1 MKKESETVE
10 NLEIYSK
17 VRQVPINAQK
27 NITAGRL
34 KGMTDINPQWR
45 IEKLTEVFGPAGIG
59 WFTKEIKREFID
71 GANEEKM
78 CFVDIELYVKVD
90 GEWSK
95 PIYGTGGSTFVANE
109 SKGLYTSDEVV
120 KMAYTDAISVACK
133 QLGFGAD
140 IYWNK
145 SDSKYQQKTNNN
157 TQQVVKKVDK
167 PVEMIDA
174 NQIKVIHTLFTK
186 IEKSESQV
194 FKNFTNDK
202 AKENVYNQYKVKSSK
217 ELTKEN
223 ANKMIDL
230 LKKKVGE

>member
-1 MKKESETVE
+1 MQ
-10 NLEIYSK
+10 NLEIYDK
-17 VRQVPINAQK
+17 VREVPKNAQK

-45 IEKLTEVFGPAGIG
+45 IEKLTEVFGPVGIG
-59 WFTKEIKREFID
+59 WFAKEIKREFVD

-78 CFVDIELYVKVD
+78 CFVDIELFIKVD

-95 PIYGTGGSTFVANE
+95 PIYGTGGSTFVAKE

-145 SDSKYQQKTNNN
+145 SDSKYMQKTNNN
-157 TQQVVKKVDK
+157 AQPVTKKVDK
-167 PVEMIDA
+167 PVEKITEE
-174 NQIKVIHTLFTK
+174 QIKKIHTLFSK
-186 IEKSESQV
+186 IEKTETQV
-194 FKNFTNDK
+194 FKNFANEK
-202 AKENVYNQYKVKSSK
+202 AKENVYNQFKIKSSK
-217 ELTKEN
+217 ELTKAN
-223 ANKMIDL
+223 AIKMIEL
-230 LKKKVGE
+230 LESKIS

>member
-1 MKKESETVE
+1 
-10 NLEIYSK
+10 
-17 VRQVPINAQK
+17 
-27 NITAGRL
+27 
-34 KGMTDINPQWR
+34 
-45 IEKLTEVFGPAGIG
+45 
-59 WFTKEIKREFID
+59 
-71 GANEEKM
+71 M

-95 PIYGTGGSTFVANE
+95 PIYGTGGSTFVAKE

-157 TQQVVKKVDK
+157 IQQAVKRANK
-167 PVEMIDA
+167 P
-174 NQIKVIHTLFTK
+174 
-186 IEKSESQV
+186 IEV

-202 AKENVYNQYKVKSSK
+202 AKENVYNQYKIKSSK

-223 ANKMIDL
+223 ANKMIEL

>member
-1 MKKESETVE
+1 ME
-10 NLEIYSK
+10 NLEIYEK
-17 VRQVPINAQK
+17 VKEVPRNAQK
-27 NITAGRL
+27 QITAGRL

-71 GANEEKM
+71 GANEEIM

-90 GEWSK
+90 NEWSK
-95 PIYGTGGSTFVANE
+95 PIYGTGGSTFVAKE

-145 SDSKYQQKTNNN
+145 SDSKYQQKQNKEET
-157 TQQVVKKVDK
+157 KVQIQSATKGTDK
-167 PVEMIDA
+167 PITMIEEG
-174 NQIKVIHTLFTK
+174 QITAIRILLKDHEELK
-186 IEKSESQV
+186 
-194 FKNFTNDK
+194 K
-202 AKENVYNQYKVKSSK
+202 AVYKKLGITSSK
-217 ELTKEN
+217 EMPNKLTKSQ
-223 ANKMIDL
+223 ATSLIKQ
-230 LKKKVGE
+230 LKQKVGEYEQNNK

>member
-1 MKKESETVE
+1 ME
-10 NLEIYSK
+10 NLGIYNK
-17 VRQVPINAQK
+17 VKEVPKNAQK
-27 NITAGRL
+27 SIKAGRL

-59 WFTKEIKREFID
+59 WYTEEIKREFVN
-71 GANEEKM
+71 GANDEIM
-78 CFVDIELYVKVD
+78 CFVDINLFIKQD

-95 PIYGTGGSTFVANE
+95 PIYGTGGSTFVAKE

-145 SDSKYQQKTNNN
+145 SDSKYQQNTNYQNNQTTAKTTTNP
-157 TQQVVKKVDK
+157 K
-167 PVEMIDA
+167 MISDA
-174 NQIKVIHTLFTK
+174 QIKLIQTLFSK
-186 IEKSESQV
+186 IEKSEEQV

-202 AKENVYNQYKVKSSK
+202 AKENVYKKYKIKSSK
-217 ELTKEN
+217 ELTQELAK
-223 ANKMIDL
+223 KMIDL
-230 LKKKVGE
+230 LKDKLGEE

>member
-1 MKKESETVE
+1 ME
-10 NLEIYSK
+10 NLEIYEK
-17 VRQVPINAQK
+17 VKEVPRNAQK
-27 NITAGRL
+27 QITAGRL

-71 GANEEKM
+71 GANEEIM

-90 GEWSK
+90 NEWSK
-95 PIYGTGGSTFVANE
+95 PIYGTGGSTFVAKE

-145 SDSKYQQKTNNN
+145 SDSKYQQKQNKEET
-157 TQQVVKKVDK
+157 KVQIQSATKGTDK
-167 PVEMIDA
+167 PITMIEEG
-174 NQIKVIHTLFTK
+174 QITAIRILLKDHEELK
-186 IEKSESQV
+186 
-194 FKNFTNDK
+194 K
-202 AKENVYNQYKVKSSK
+202 AVYKKLGITSSK
-217 ELTKEN
+217 EMPNKLTKSQ
-223 ANKMIDL
+223 ATSLIKQ
-230 LKKKVGE
+230 LKEKVGNSYDY